1 MAQTRRRLPV
11 VTFAVALAAIGL
23 AFREWY
29 AFDPEP
35 LRMSYRA
42 FAEQPWRLVSPV
54 LLHADI
60 LPLIL
65 SVYWL
70 VAFGAPVEARWGRA
84 LDQQNTLL
92 VSPSD
97 ERAAVRHEIR

>member
-84 LDQQNTLL
+84 PMLGLVLL
-92 VSPSD
+92 L
-97 ERAAVRHEIR
+97 AASTTAAEYALF

>member
-70 VAFGAPVEARWGRA
+70 VGTLIAIIQQYVTNQTAFGKEMRAVMEKRARK
-84 LDQQNTLL
+84 
-92 VSPSD
+92 
-97 ERAAVRHEIR
+97 AADKK